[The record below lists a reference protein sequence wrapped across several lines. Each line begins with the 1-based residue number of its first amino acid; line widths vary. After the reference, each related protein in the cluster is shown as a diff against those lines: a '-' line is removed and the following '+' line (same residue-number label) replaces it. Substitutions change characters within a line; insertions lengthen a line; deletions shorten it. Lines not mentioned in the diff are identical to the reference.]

1 MKGYIK
7 DQVIILLEA
16 LPETIKEGDNVE
28 ITITS
33 VTPSTYPF
41 PTFAL
46 GIKDE
51 YLNREK
57 LYAPDTNLL

>member
-28 ITITS
+28 VTIS
-33 VTPSTYPF
+33 PVSTPSYPF
-41 PTFAL
+41 STFEL
-46 GIKDE
+46 GVKDE

-57 LYAPDTNLL
+57 LYEPDANLL